1 MLLEDDD
8 SAAGTGWSLSRR
20 ARRAS
25 AGGQL
30 EQPSEV
36 KSSTR
41 TGVRVLAARFGAM
54 PRIGMLWLGGVLE
67 TCATTMGDDGG
78 EAAAYGK
85 LTAMS

>member
-1 MLLEDDD
+1 MPALAVPVVDVLAEDDD
-8 SAAGTGWSLSRR
+8 LGAVNGLVWSSF

-41 TGVRVLAARFGAM
+41 TGVRLV
-54 PRIGMLWLGGVLE
+54 
-67 TCATTMGDDGG
+67 CAVC
-78 EAAAYGK
+78 A
-85 LTAMS
+85 SVR